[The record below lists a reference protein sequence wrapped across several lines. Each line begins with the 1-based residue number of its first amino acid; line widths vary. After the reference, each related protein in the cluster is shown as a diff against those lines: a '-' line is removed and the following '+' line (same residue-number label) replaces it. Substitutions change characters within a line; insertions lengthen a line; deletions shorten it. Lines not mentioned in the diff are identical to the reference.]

1 MMQMRANRLLRQFRK
16 RLGNSEAEQ
25 IFNDLAEKLKNLPK
39 EEYGEYVTLLQAMP
53 SFFDSIEESY
63 TEQDEKLK
71 KAVRNLQISS
81 QELNESNKDLAY
93 INGHLESLIEAKT
106 YDLSVAMHHAEAANL
121 AKSEFLSNM
130 SHELRTPMHGILN
143 FSKIG
148 MRRLSKLNVSVEEAS
163 VVKDNFDRIY
173 ISGVRLLTLLNK
185 LLDLSKLEAG
195 RFNFNFQ
202 PVHVEAMVATAFLG
216 LESLFDDKQIHFLQQ
231 HIEGLEI
238 IADEGSFVQVVINLL
253 SNALKF
259 SPEHSDISLTVEQGV
274 YHALT
279 GIIIRVKDSG
289 IGIPEDELEL
299 VFDKFVQSSK
309 TKTGAGGTGL
319 GLAITRE
326 IIMAHQGKIW
336 AENNPEGGAVFCIFI
351 PDVRVRSSRGVS

>member
-1 MMQMRANRLLRQFRK
+1 MK
-16 RLGNSEAEQ
+16 
-25 IFNDLAEKLKNLPK
+25 
-39 EEYGEYVTLLQAMP
+39 
-53 SFFDSIEESY
+53 
-63 TEQDEKLK
+63 
-71 KAVRNLQISS
+71 
-81 QELNESNKDLAY
+81 
-93 INGHLESLIEAKT
+93 
-106 YDLSVAMHHAEAANL
+106 VA
-121 AKSEFLSNM
+121 F
-130 SHELRTPMHGILN
+130 
-143 FSKIG
+143 
-148 MRRLSKLNVSVEEAS
+148 
-163 VVKDNFDRIY
+163 
-173 ISGVRLLTLLNK
+173 
-185 LLDLSKLEAG
+185 
-195 RFNFNFQ
+195 
-202 PVHVEAMVATAFLG
+202 
-216 LESLFDDKQIHFLQQ
+216 
-231 HIEGLEI
+231 
-238 IADEGSFVQVVINLL
+238 EGSFVQVVINLL

-299 VFDKFVQSSK
+299 VFDKFAQSSK